1 MTKETLDNQLA
12 QLLADYEQ
20 QKKELIKRY
29 CISNNPYKVGDVFT
43 DRIGSIKIQVIK
55 YSAGGIVGGP
65 CCVYFGPE
73 LKKDGTPMKSGDVR
87 CVYQSNEVKN

>member
-20 QKKELIKRY
+20 SKKELIKRY
-29 CISNNPYKVGDVFT
+29 CIANNPYKVGDVFT

-55 YSAGGIVGGP
+55 YSLGGIVGGP
-65 CCVYFGPE
+65 QCVYFGHE
-73 LKKDGTPMKSGDVR
+73 LKKDGTPKKNGAVR
-87 CVYQSNEVKN
+87 STYQKNEVKN

>member
-20 QKKELIKRY
+20 QKKQLIKAY
-29 CISNNPYKVGDVFT
+29 CVANNPYKVGDVFT

-65 CCVYFGPE
+65 CCVYFGTE
-73 LKKDGTPMKSGDVR
+73 LKKDGTPKKSGAVR
-87 CVYQSNEVKN
+87 CAYQTNEVKN